1 MKTTLLSLA
10 VLLLSGCAT
19 MHGDGDD
26 DIERYPFNGNAPLS
40 EAVRVGDTVY
50 LSGKLGLSR
59 DGEQGITPETRRTM
73 EAIKTSVEAKGG
85 TMADVVKCTVFLV
98 NMSDYGAMNAVY
110 REYFPENQPARSA
123 VGVSELVANALIEIE
138 CIAVIDD

>member
-1 MKTTLLSLA
+1 MA
-10 VLLLSGCAT
+10 ERPR
-19 MHGDGDD
+19 DE
-26 DIERYPFNGNAPLS
+26 IERYPFSGSAPRS
-40 EAVRVGDTVY
+40 EAVRVDDTVY

-59 DGEQGITPETRRTM
+59 DGEQGIGPETRRTL
-73 EAIKTSVEAKGG
+73 EAIKTSVEGKGG
-85 TMADVVKCTVFLV
+85 TMADIVKCTVFLL
-98 NMSDYGAMNAVY
+98 NMSDYGAMNEVY